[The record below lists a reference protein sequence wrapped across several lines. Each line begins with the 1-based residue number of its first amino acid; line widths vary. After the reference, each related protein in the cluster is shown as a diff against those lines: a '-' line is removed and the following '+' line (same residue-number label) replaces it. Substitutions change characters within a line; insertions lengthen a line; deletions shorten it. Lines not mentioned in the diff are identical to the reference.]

1 MKNDLAIRP
10 IYHQKDERIEAHIFV
25 SFLAYC
31 LQVTLKARLK
41 PLASGLTPRA
51 VLEKF
56 AAVKMLDVHL
66 PTTDGRELVLTRH
79 TEPDA
84 DLRLLL
90 AHMKLNLP
98 AQPPP
103 RIRISRTPSIA
114 AALPL

>member
-1 MKNDLAIRP
+1 M
-10 IYHQKDERIEAHIFV
+10 
-25 SFLAYC
+25 
-31 LQVTLKARLK
+31 TWKAKVK

-56 AAVKMLDVHL
+56 VAMQMLDVHL
-66 PTTDGRELVLTRH
+66 RTTDGRDLVLTRH

-103 RIRISRTPSIA
+103 KIRIHRTEPTLA
-114 AALPL
+114 AMPA

>member
-1 MKNDLAIRP
+1 M
-10 IYHQKDERIEAHIFV
+10 
-25 SFLAYC
+25 
-31 LQVTLKARLK
+31 TWKAKVK

-56 AAVKMLDVHL
+56 VAMQMLDVHL
-66 PTTDGRELVLTRH
+66 PTTAGRDLVLTRH

-98 AQPPP
+98 AQPLPK
-103 RIRISRTPSIA
+103 IRIPCTEPTLA
-114 AALPL
+114 AMPA